1 MTSST
6 QTPSSHRVHIAFF
19 GRCNSGKSSLINA
32 LTGQEVAI
40 VSEMAGTT
48 TDSVLKPIE
57 LPGVGATILIDT
69 PGLDD
74 NTPLG
79 NQRKAQSLK
88 ALDKTDIAVVLFHD
102 DDTSIEE
109 ALIAQ
114 LSARKAPIIGVIS
127 KCDTMQNRASLVA
140 KVNDIIGSEPIAL
153 STTTR
158 EGIEQLLARLA
169 SLSLQETRFITEG
182 LCSAGDMV
190 VLVMPQDAQ
199 APKGRLIKPQVEVLR
214 ELLDRGCNTLCCT
227 PEGLKASLNALN
239 TPPQLIIT
247 DSQVF
252 ASVNEIVEEYRNTI
266 ALPRPTFTPQP
277 QATAPLK
284 QGSTAIVNEVI
295 HEEPSTQ
302 SSPVLG
308 EVTQRVEGVNSPSV
322 LNEAENSGNNGA
334 NENNIP
340 SSLDYC
346 RVQPIEDI
354 VNTPKGEGGQT
365 TPLLTSFSILFARY
379 KGDINTFIE
388 GGKKLLSLTP
398 SSRILIAEACSH
410 IPQNEDIGRVKLPR
424 MLRRRIGDSLT
435 IDIVG
440 GNDFPTD
447 LSQYDLVI
455 HCGACMFNRRLVM
468 SRVAQ
473 AQAQKVAI
481 TNYGIA
487 IATLIGIIDKVVY

>member
-1 MTSST
+1 ML

-102 DDTSIEE
+102 DDTSVEE
-109 ALIAQ
+109 ALITQ
-114 LSARKAPIIGVIS
+114 LSARKTPIIGVIS
-127 KCDTMQNRASLVA
+127 KCDTMRNRASLAA

-153 STTTR
+153 SATTR
-158 EGIEQLLARLA
+158 EGIEQLLVRLA
-169 SLSLQETRFITEG
+169 SLSQQETRLITEG

-252 ASVNEIVEEYRNTI
+252 ASVNEIVEEYRQQME
-266 ALPRPTFTPQP
+266 RHQ
-277 QATAPLK
+277 
-284 QGSTAIVNEVI
+284 
-295 HEEPSTQ
+295 
-302 SSPVLG
+302 
-308 EVTQRVEGVNSPSV
+308 
-322 LNEAENSGNNGA
+322 
-334 NENNIP
+334 
-340 SSLDYC
+340 Y
-346 RVQPIEDI
+346 
-354 VNTPKGEGGQT
+354 
-365 TPLLTSFSILFARY
+365 PLLTSFSILFARY

-424 MLRRRIGDSLT
+424 MLRRRIGDSLI

-473 AQAQKVAI
+473 AQAQNIAI

-487 IATLIGIIDKVVY
+487 IATLTGIIDKVAY

>member
-1 MTSST
+1 MNN
-6 QTPSSHRVHIAFF
+6 TPSSHRVHIAFY

-40 VSEMAGTT
+40 VSNIAGTT

-102 DDTSIEE
+102 NDTSIEE

-114 LSARKAPIIGVIS
+114 FKARKTPIIGVIS
-127 KCDTMQNRASLVA
+127 KCDTMQNRASLTA
-140 KVNDIIGSEPIAL
+140 KVNDIVDSEPIAL
-153 STTTR
+153 SAITN
-158 EGIEQLLARLA
+158 EGVDLLLSRLA
-169 SLSLQETRFITEG
+169 SLSQQEARLITAD
-182 LCSAGDMV
+182 LCNRGDMV
-190 VLVMPQDAQ
+190 ILVMPQDAQ
-199 APKGRLIKPQVEVLR
+199 APKGRLIKPQVEIIR
-214 ELLDRGCNTLCCT
+214 ELLDRGCNTLCTT
-227 PEGLKASLNALN
+227 PEGLNASLNALN

-252 ASVNEIVEEYRNTI
+252 TSVNEIVEKFRQQMG
-266 ALPRPTFTPQP
+266 LSQ
-277 QATAPLK
+277 L
-284 QGSTAIVNEVI
+284 
-295 HEEPSTQ
+295 
-302 SSPVLG
+302 
-308 EVTQRVEGVNSPSV
+308 
-322 LNEAENSGNNGA
+322 
-334 NENNIP
+334 
-340 SSLDYC
+340 
-346 RVQPIEDI
+346 
-354 VNTPKGEGGQT
+354 
-365 TPLLTSFSILFARY
+365 PLLTSFSILFARF
-379 KGDINTFIE
+379 KGDIDTFVE
-388 GGKKLLSLTP
+388 GGKKLLSLTS
-398 SSRILIAEACSH
+398 SSRVLIAEACSH

-424 MLRRRIGDSLT
+424 MLRNRIGEQLN

-473 AQAQKVAI
+473 AKAQHIPI

-487 IATLIGIIDKVVY
+487 IATLSGIIDKVAY

>member
-1 MTSST
+1 MQ

-102 DDTSIEE
+102 DDTSVEE

-114 LSARKAPIIGVIS
+114 LSARKTPIIGVIS

-153 STTTR
+153 SATTR

-169 SLSLQETRFITEG
+169 SLSQQETRLITEG

-227 PEGLKASLNALN
+227 PEGLKASLNTLN

-252 ASVNEIVEEYRNTI
+252 ASVNEIVEEYRQQME
-266 ALPRPTFTPQP
+266 RHQ
-277 QATAPLK
+277 
-284 QGSTAIVNEVI
+284 
-295 HEEPSTQ
+295 
-302 SSPVLG
+302 
-308 EVTQRVEGVNSPSV
+308 
-322 LNEAENSGNNGA
+322 
-334 NENNIP
+334 
-340 SSLDYC
+340 Y
-346 RVQPIEDI
+346 
-354 VNTPKGEGGQT
+354 
-365 TPLLTSFSILFARY
+365 PLLTSFSILFARY
-379 KGDINTFIE
+379 KGDINTFVE

-398 SSRILIAEACSH
+398 TSRILIAEACSH

-473 AQAQKVAI
+473 AQAQNIAI

-487 IATLIGIIDKVVY
+487 IATLTGIIDKVVY

>member
-1 MTSST
+1 MTNST

-88 ALDKTDIAVVLFHD
+88 ALDKTDLAVVLFHD
-102 DDTSIEE
+102 DDTSIEV

-114 LSARKAPIIGVIS
+114 LSARKTPIIGVIS
-127 KCDTMQNRASLVA
+127 KCDTMQNRASLAA
-140 KVNDIIGSEPIAL
+140 KINDIIGSEPIAL

-169 SLSLQETRFITEG
+169 SLSQQETRLITEG

-214 ELLDRGCNTLCCT
+214 DLLDRGCNTLCCT

-252 ASVNEIVEEYRNTI
+252 ASVNEIVEEYRQQME
-266 ALPRPTFTPQP
+266 RHQ
-277 QATAPLK
+277 
-284 QGSTAIVNEVI
+284 
-295 HEEPSTQ
+295 
-302 SSPVLG
+302 
-308 EVTQRVEGVNSPSV
+308 
-322 LNEAENSGNNGA
+322 
-334 NENNIP
+334 
-340 SSLDYC
+340 Y
-346 RVQPIEDI
+346 
-354 VNTPKGEGGQT
+354 
-365 TPLLTSFSILFARY
+365 PLLTSFSILFARY

-447 LSQYDLVI
+447 LSQYDFVI

-473 AQAQKVAI
+473 AQAQNIAI

-487 IATLIGIIDKVVY
+487 IATLTGIIDKVAY

>member
-1 MTSST
+1 MQ

-88 ALDKTDIAVVLFHD
+88 ALDKTDLAVVLFHD
-102 DDTSIEE
+102 DDTSIEV

-114 LSARKAPIIGVIS
+114 LSARKTPIIGVIS
-127 KCDTMQNRASLVA
+127 KCDTMQNRASLAA

-169 SLSLQETRFITEG
+169 SLSQQETRLITEG

-227 PEGLKASLNALN
+227 PEGLKASLNTLN

-252 ASVNEIVEEYRNTI
+252 ASVNEIVEEYRQQME
-266 ALPRPTFTPQP
+266 RHQ
-277 QATAPLK
+277 
-284 QGSTAIVNEVI
+284 
-295 HEEPSTQ
+295 
-302 SSPVLG
+302 
-308 EVTQRVEGVNSPSV
+308 
-322 LNEAENSGNNGA
+322 
-334 NENNIP
+334 
-340 SSLDYC
+340 Y
-346 RVQPIEDI
+346 
-354 VNTPKGEGGQT
+354 
-365 TPLLTSFSILFARY
+365 PLLTSFSILFARY

-447 LSQYDLVI
+447 LSQYDFVI

-473 AQAQKVAI
+473 AQAQNIAI

-487 IATLIGIIDKVVY
+487 IATLTGIIDKVVY

>member
-1 MTSST
+1 MTNST

-102 DDTSIEE
+102 DDTSIEV

-114 LSARKAPIIGVIS
+114 LSARKTPIIGVIS
-127 KCDTMQNRASLVA
+127 KCDTMQNRASLAA

-169 SLSLQETRFITEG
+169 SLSQQETRLITEG

-252 ASVNEIVEEYRNTI
+252 ASVNEIVEEYRQQME
-266 ALPRPTFTPQP
+266 RHQ
-277 QATAPLK
+277 
-284 QGSTAIVNEVI
+284 
-295 HEEPSTQ
+295 
-302 SSPVLG
+302 
-308 EVTQRVEGVNSPSV
+308 
-322 LNEAENSGNNGA
+322 
-334 NENNIP
+334 
-340 SSLDYC
+340 Y
-346 RVQPIEDI
+346 
-354 VNTPKGEGGQT
+354 
-365 TPLLTSFSILFARY
+365 PLLTSFSILFARY
-379 KGDINTFIE
+379 KGDINTFVE

-447 LSQYDLVI
+447 LSQYDFVI

-473 AQAQKVAI
+473 AQAQNIAI

-487 IATLIGIIDKVVY
+487 IATLTGIIDKVAY

>member
-1 MTSST
+1 MQ

-102 DDTSIEE
+102 DDTSVEE
-109 ALIAQ
+109 ALITQ
-114 LSARKAPIIGVIS
+114 LSARKTPIIGVIS
-127 KCDTMQNRASLVA
+127 KCNTMQNRASLAA

-153 STTTR
+153 SVTTR

-169 SLSLQETRFITEG
+169 SLSQQETRLITAG

-252 ASVNEIVEEYRNTI
+252 ASVNEIVEEYRQQME
-266 ALPRPTFTPQP
+266 RHQ
-277 QATAPLK
+277 
-284 QGSTAIVNEVI
+284 
-295 HEEPSTQ
+295 
-302 SSPVLG
+302 
-308 EVTQRVEGVNSPSV
+308 
-322 LNEAENSGNNGA
+322 
-334 NENNIP
+334 
-340 SSLDYC
+340 Y
-346 RVQPIEDI
+346 
-354 VNTPKGEGGQT
+354 
-365 TPLLTSFSILFARY
+365 PLLTSFSILFARY

-473 AQAQKVAI
+473 TQAQNVAI

-487 IATLIGIIDKVVY
+487 IATLTGIIDKVVY

>member
-1 MTSST
+1 MTNST

-88 ALDKTDIAVVLFHD
+88 ALDKTDLAVVLFHD

-109 ALIAQ
+109 ALITQ
-114 LSARKAPIIGVIS
+114 LSARKTPIIGVIS
-127 KCDTMQNRASLVA
+127 KCDTMQNRASLAA
-140 KVNDIIGSEPIAL
+140 KINDIIGSEPIAL

-169 SLSLQETRFITEG
+169 SLSQQETRLITEG

-252 ASVNEIVEEYRNTI
+252 ASVNEIVEEYRQQME
-266 ALPRPTFTPQP
+266 RHQ
-277 QATAPLK
+277 
-284 QGSTAIVNEVI
+284 
-295 HEEPSTQ
+295 
-302 SSPVLG
+302 
-308 EVTQRVEGVNSPSV
+308 
-322 LNEAENSGNNGA
+322 
-334 NENNIP
+334 
-340 SSLDYC
+340 Y
-346 RVQPIEDI
+346 
-354 VNTPKGEGGQT
+354 
-365 TPLLTSFSILFARY
+365 PLLTSFSILFARY

-440 GNDFPTD
+440 GNDFPID

-473 AQAQKVAI
+473 AQAQNIAI

-487 IATLIGIIDKVVY
+487 IATLTGLIDKVAY

>member
-1 MTSST
+1 MTNST

-88 ALDKTDIAVVLFHD
+88 ALDKTDLAVVLFHD
-102 DDTSIEE
+102 DDTSIEV

-114 LSARKAPIIGVIS
+114 LSARKTPIIGVIS
-127 KCDTMQNRASLVA
+127 KCDTMQNRASLAA
-140 KVNDIIGSEPIAL
+140 KINDIIGSEPIAL

-169 SLSLQETRFITEG
+169 SLSQQETRLITEG

-227 PEGLKASLNALN
+227 PEGLKASLNTLN

-252 ASVNEIVEEYRNTI
+252 ASVNEIVEEYRQQMK
-266 ALPRPTFTPQP
+266 RHQ
-277 QATAPLK
+277 
-284 QGSTAIVNEVI
+284 
-295 HEEPSTQ
+295 
-302 SSPVLG
+302 
-308 EVTQRVEGVNSPSV
+308 
-322 LNEAENSGNNGA
+322 
-334 NENNIP
+334 
-340 SSLDYC
+340 Y
-346 RVQPIEDI
+346 
-354 VNTPKGEGGQT
+354 
-365 TPLLTSFSILFARY
+365 PLLTSFSILFARY
-379 KGDINTFIE
+379 KGDINTFVE

-473 AQAQKVAI
+473 AQTQNIAI

-487 IATLIGIIDKVVY
+487 IATLTGLIDKVAY

>member
-1 MTSST
+1 MTNST
-6 QTPSSHRVHIAFF
+6 HTPSSHRVHIAFF

-102 DDTSIEE
+102 NDTSIEE

-114 LSARKAPIIGVIS
+114 LSARKIPVIGVVS
-127 KCDTMQNRASLVA
+127 KCDTVQNRTSLTG
-140 KVNDIIGSEPIAL
+140 KVNDSIGSEPIAL
-153 STTTR
+153 SAITN
-158 EGIEQLLARLA
+158 EGIDLLLSRLA
-169 SLSLQETRFITEG
+169 SLSQHETRLITEG
-182 LCSAGDMV
+182 LCSSGDMV

-199 APKGRLIKPQVEVLR
+199 APKGRLIKPQVEVIR
-214 ELLDRGCNTLCCT
+214 ELLDRGCNTLCTT
-227 PEGLKASLNALN
+227 PEGLLSALNALN

-252 ASVNEIVEEYRNTI
+252 TSVNEIVEKFRQQMG
-266 ALPRPTFTPQP
+266 LSQ
-277 QATAPLK
+277 L
-284 QGSTAIVNEVI
+284 
-295 HEEPSTQ
+295 
-302 SSPVLG
+302 
-308 EVTQRVEGVNSPSV
+308 
-322 LNEAENSGNNGA
+322 
-334 NENNIP
+334 
-340 SSLDYC
+340 
-346 RVQPIEDI
+346 
-354 VNTPKGEGGQT
+354 
-365 TPLLTSFSILFARY
+365 PLLTSFYILFARY
-379 KGDINTFIE
+379 KGDIDTFVE
-388 GGKKLLSLTP
+388 GAKKLQSLTP

-424 MLRRRIGDSLT
+424 MLRNCIGENLQ

-440 GNDFPTD
+440 GNDFPED

-455 HCGACMFNRRLVM
+455 HCGACMFNRRHVM
-468 SRVAQ
+468 SRVAHAK
-473 AQAQKVAI
+473 AQNVAI

-487 IATLIGIIDKVVY
+487 IATLTGIIDKVNIK

>member
-1 MTSST
+1 MTNST
-6 QTPSSHRVHIAFF
+6 QTPSSHRVHIAFY

-102 DDTSIEE
+102 EDTSVEE

-114 LSARKAPIIGVIS
+114 LSARKTPIIGVIS

-153 STTTR
+153 SATTR

-169 SLSLQETRFITEG
+169 SLSQQETRLITVG

-227 PEGLKASLNALN
+227 PEGLKASLNTLN

-252 ASVNEIVEEYRNTI
+252 ASVNEIVEEYRQQME
-266 ALPRPTFTPQP
+266 RHQ
-277 QATAPLK
+277 
-284 QGSTAIVNEVI
+284 
-295 HEEPSTQ
+295 
-302 SSPVLG
+302 
-308 EVTQRVEGVNSPSV
+308 
-322 LNEAENSGNNGA
+322 
-334 NENNIP
+334 
-340 SSLDYC
+340 Y
-346 RVQPIEDI
+346 
-354 VNTPKGEGGQT
+354 
-365 TPLLTSFSILFARY
+365 PLLTSFSILFARY
-379 KGDINTFIE
+379 KGDINTFVE

-447 LSQYDLVI
+447 LSQYDFVI

-473 AQAQKVAI
+473 AQAQNIAI

-487 IATLIGIIDKVVY
+487 IATLTGIIDKVAY

>member
-1 MTSST
+1 MQ

-40 VSEMAGTT
+40 VSDMAGTT
-48 TDSVLKPIE
+48 TDSVLKSIE

-102 DDTSIEE
+102 DDTSVEE

-114 LSARKAPIIGVIS
+114 LSARKTPIIGVIS

-153 STTTR
+153 SATTR

-169 SLSLQETRFITEG
+169 SLSQQETRLITEG

-227 PEGLKASLNALN
+227 PEGLKASLNTLN

-252 ASVNEIVEEYRNTI
+252 ASVNEIVEEYRQQME
-266 ALPRPTFTPQP
+266 RHQ
-277 QATAPLK
+277 
-284 QGSTAIVNEVI
+284 
-295 HEEPSTQ
+295 
-302 SSPVLG
+302 
-308 EVTQRVEGVNSPSV
+308 
-322 LNEAENSGNNGA
+322 
-334 NENNIP
+334 
-340 SSLDYC
+340 Y
-346 RVQPIEDI
+346 
-354 VNTPKGEGGQT
+354 
-365 TPLLTSFSILFARY
+365 PLLTSFSILFARY
-379 KGDINTFIE
+379 KGDINTFVE

-398 SSRILIAEACSH
+398 TSRILIAEACSH

-473 AQAQKVAI
+473 AQAQNIAI

-487 IATLIGIIDKVVY
+487 IATLTGIIDKVAY

>member
-1 MTSST
+1 MT
-6 QTPSSHRVHIAFF
+6 QTPSSHRVHIAFY

-40 VSEMAGTT
+40 VSSVAGTT
-48 TDSVLKPIE
+48 TDPVAKPIE
-57 LPGVGATILIDT
+57 LPKVGATILIDT

-74 NTPLG
+74 NTLLG

-88 ALDKTDIAVVLFHD
+88 AIDKTDIAVILFHD
-102 DDTSIEE
+102 NDTSIEE

-114 LSARKAPIIGVIS
+114 LKVREIPVVGVIS
-127 KCDTMQNRASLVA
+127 KCDTIQNRASLTA
-140 KVNDIIGSEPIAL
+140 KVYDIVDSEPIAL
-153 STTTR
+153 SATKK
-158 EGIEQLLARLA
+158 EGIDQLLTRLA
-169 SLSLQETRFITEG
+169 TLSQQEERLITEG

-199 APKGRLIKPQVEVLR
+199 APKGRLIKPQVEVIR
-214 ELLDRGCNTLCCT
+214 ELLDRGCNTLCTT
-227 PEGLKASLNALN
+227 PEGLQASLKSLN

-252 ASVNEIVEEYRNTI
+252 TTVNEIVEKYRQQME
-266 ALPRPTFTPQP
+266 LSQ
-277 QATAPLK
+277 L
-284 QGSTAIVNEVI
+284 
-295 HEEPSTQ
+295 
-302 SSPVLG
+302 
-308 EVTQRVEGVNSPSV
+308 
-322 LNEAENSGNNGA
+322 
-334 NENNIP
+334 
-340 SSLDYC
+340 
-346 RVQPIEDI
+346 
-354 VNTPKGEGGQT
+354 
-365 TPLLTSFSILFARY
+365 PLLTSFSILFARY
-379 KGDINTFIE
+379 KGDIDTFVE

-424 MLRRRIGDSLT
+424 MLRNRIGESLT

-440 GNDFPTD
+440 GNDFPED

-455 HCGACMFNRRLVM
+455 HCGACMFNRRHVM

-473 AQAQKVAI
+473 AKAQNVAI

-487 IATLIGIIDKVVY
+487 IATLTGIIDKVAL

>member
-1 MTSST
+1 MKQTAST
-6 QTPSSHRVHIAFF
+6 PASDRIHIAFY

-32 LTGQEVAI
+32 LTGQEVAV
-40 VSEMAGTT
+40 VSDIAGTT
-48 TDSVLKPIE
+48 TDLVQKTIE
-57 LPGVGATILIDT
+57 LPGIGASILIDT

-74 NTPLG
+74 NSALG
-79 NQRKAQSLK
+79 TQRTSQSLK
-88 ALDKTDIAVVLFHD
+88 AIDKTDIAVVLFNN
-102 DDTSIEE
+102 DDTSVEKQ
-109 ALIAQ
+109 LISQ
-114 LSARKAPIIGVIS
+114 LKAREIPVVGVIS
-127 KCDTMQNRASLVA
+127 KCDTMQNHASLVA

-169 SLSLQETRFITEG
+169 SLSQQETRLITEG

-252 ASVNEIVEEYRNTI
+252 ASVNAVVEEYRNRLTTSI
-266 ALPRPTFTPQP
+266 TPQS
-277 QATAPLK
+277 QAIAPLR
-284 QGSTAIVNEVI
+284 QENTIIDNSNP
-295 HEEPSTQ
+295 EEPLIQ
-302 SSPVLG
+302 PSPVLG
-308 EVTQRVEGVNSPSV
+308 
-322 LNEAENSGNNGA
+322 
-334 NENNIP
+334 
-340 SSLDYC
+340 
-346 RVQPIEDI
+346 
-354 VNTPKGEGGQT
+354 KF
-365 TPLLTSFSILFARY
+365 PLLTSFSILFARY
-379 KGDINTFIE
+379 KGDIDAFIE
-388 GGKKLLSLTP
+388 GGKKLLSLSPT
-398 SSRILIAEACSH
+398 SRVLIAEACSH

-424 MLRRRIGDSLT
+424 LLRNRISENLT

-455 HCGACMFNRRLVM
+455 HCGACMFNRRHVM

-473 AQAQKVAI
+473 AKAQNVAI

-487 IATLIGIIDKVVY
+487 LATLTGIIDKVVY

>member
-1 MTSST
+1 MSQAPASE
-6 QTPSSHRVHIAFF
+6 RVHIAFF

-88 ALDKTDIAVVLFHD
+88 ALDKTDIAVVLFHN

-114 LSARKAPIIGVIS
+114 LSARKTPIIGVIS
-127 KCDTMQNRASLVA
+127 KCDTMQNRASLAA

-153 STTTR
+153 SATTR
-158 EGIEQLLARLA
+158 EGIEQLLAQLA
-169 SLSLQETRFITEG
+169 SLSQQETRLITEG

-227 PEGLKASLNALN
+227 PEGLKASLNTLN

-252 ASVNEIVEEYRNTI
+252 ASVNEIVEEYRQQME
-266 ALPRPTFTPQP
+266 RHQ
-277 QATAPLK
+277 
-284 QGSTAIVNEVI
+284 
-295 HEEPSTQ
+295 
-302 SSPVLG
+302 
-308 EVTQRVEGVNSPSV
+308 
-322 LNEAENSGNNGA
+322 
-334 NENNIP
+334 
-340 SSLDYC
+340 Y
-346 RVQPIEDI
+346 
-354 VNTPKGEGGQT
+354 
-365 TPLLTSFSILFARY
+365 PLLTSFSILFARY
-379 KGDINTFIE
+379 KGDINTFVE

-473 AQAQKVAI
+473 AQAQNIAI

-487 IATLIGIIDKVVY
+487 IATLTGIIDKVAY

>member
-1 MTSST
+1 MQ

-32 LTGQEVAI
+32 LAGQEVAI

-79 NQRKAQSLK
+79 NQRKTQSLK

-102 DDTSIEE
+102 DDTSVEE
-109 ALIAQ
+109 ALITQ
-114 LSARKAPIIGVIS
+114 LSTRKTPIIGVIS

-153 STTTR
+153 SATTR
-158 EGIEQLLARLA
+158 EGIEQLFARLA
-169 SLSLQETRFITEG
+169 SLSLQETRLITEG

-227 PEGLKASLNALN
+227 PEGLKASLNTLN

-252 ASVNEIVEEYRNTI
+252 ASVNEIVEEYRQQME
-266 ALPRPTFTPQP
+266 RHQ
-277 QATAPLK
+277 
-284 QGSTAIVNEVI
+284 
-295 HEEPSTQ
+295 
-302 SSPVLG
+302 
-308 EVTQRVEGVNSPSV
+308 
-322 LNEAENSGNNGA
+322 
-334 NENNIP
+334 
-340 SSLDYC
+340 Y
-346 RVQPIEDI
+346 
-354 VNTPKGEGGQT
+354 
-365 TPLLTSFSILFARY
+365 PLLTSFSILFARY

-398 SSRILIAEACSH
+398 YSRILIAEACSH

-473 AQAQKVAI
+473 AQIQNIAI

-487 IATLIGIIDKVVY
+487 IATLTGIIDKVAY

>member
-1 MTSST
+1 MTNST

-88 ALDKTDIAVVLFHD
+88 ALDKTDLAVVLFHD
-102 DDTSIEE
+102 DDTSIEV

-114 LSARKAPIIGVIS
+114 LSARKTPIIGVIS
-127 KCDTMQNRASLVA
+127 KCDTMQNRASLAA
-140 KVNDIIGSEPIAL
+140 KINDIIGSEPIAL

-169 SLSLQETRFITEG
+169 SLSQQETRLITEG

-227 PEGLKASLNALN
+227 PEGLKASLNTLN

-252 ASVNEIVEEYRNTI
+252 ASVNEIVEEYRQQMK
-266 ALPRPTFTPQP
+266 RHQ
-277 QATAPLK
+277 
-284 QGSTAIVNEVI
+284 
-295 HEEPSTQ
+295 
-302 SSPVLG
+302 
-308 EVTQRVEGVNSPSV
+308 
-322 LNEAENSGNNGA
+322 
-334 NENNIP
+334 
-340 SSLDYC
+340 Y
-346 RVQPIEDI
+346 
-354 VNTPKGEGGQT
+354 
-365 TPLLTSFSILFARY
+365 PLLTSFSILFARY

-473 AQAQKVAI
+473 AQAQNIAI

-487 IATLIGIIDKVVY
+487 IATLTGLIDKVAY

>member
-1 MTSST
+1 MLYLCRGLDFLLMKKLSQIPTSE
-6 QTPSSHRVHIAFF
+6 RIHIAFF

-40 VSEMAGTT
+40 VSEIAGTT

-102 DDTSIEE
+102 NGTSIEE

-114 LSARKAPIIGVIS
+114 LKAREIPIIGVIS
-127 KCDTMQNRASLVA
+127 KCDTMQNRASLTA
-140 KVNDIIGSEPIAL
+140 KVNDSIGSEPIAL
-153 STTTR
+153 SATTN
-158 EGIEQLLARLA
+158 EGIDLLLSRLVA
-169 SLSLQETRFITEG
+169 LSQHETRLITEG
-182 LCSAGDMV
+182 LCSSGDMV

-199 APKGRLIKPQVEVLR
+199 APKGRLIKPQVEVIR
-214 ELLDRGCNTLCCT
+214 ELLDRGCNTLCTT
-227 PEGLKASLNALN
+227 PEGLLSALN
-239 TPPQLIIT
+239 TLKTPPQLIIT

-252 ASVNEIVEEYRNTI
+252 TTVNEIVEEYRQQMGH
-266 ALPRPTFTPQP
+266 PQ
-277 QATAPLK
+277 L
-284 QGSTAIVNEVI
+284 
-295 HEEPSTQ
+295 
-302 SSPVLG
+302 
-308 EVTQRVEGVNSPSV
+308 
-322 LNEAENSGNNGA
+322 
-334 NENNIP
+334 
-340 SSLDYC
+340 
-346 RVQPIEDI
+346 
-354 VNTPKGEGGQT
+354 
-365 TPLLTSFSILFARY
+365 PLLTSFSILFARY
-379 KGDINTFIE
+379 KGDIDTFVE

-410 IPQNEDIGRVKLPR
+410 IPQNEDIGRVKLPH
-424 MLRRRIGDSLT
+424 MLRNRIGEQLN

-473 AQAQKVAI
+473 AKAQNIAI

-487 IATLIGIIDKVVY
+487 IATLTGIIDKVVY

>member
-1 MTSST
+1 MTNST

-48 TDSVLKPIE
+48 TDSVSKPIE

-102 DDTSIEE
+102 EDTSVEE
-109 ALIAQ
+109 ALITQ
-114 LSARKAPIIGVIS
+114 PSARKTPIIGVIS
-127 KCDTMQNRASLVA
+127 KCDTMQNRASLAA

-153 STTTR
+153 SATTR

-169 SLSLQETRFITEG
+169 SLSQQETRLITEG

-227 PEGLKASLNALN
+227 PEGLKASLNTLN

-284 QGSTAIVNEVI
+284 QGSNKKE
-295 HEEPSTQ
+295 
-302 SSPVLG
+302 
-308 EVTQRVEGVNSPSV
+308 QRKFK
-322 LNEAENSGNNGA
+322 
-334 NENNIP
+334 
-340 SSLDYC
+340 
-346 RVQPIEDI
+346 
-354 VNTPKGEGGQT
+354 NT
-365 TPLLTSFSILFARY
+365 
-379 KGDINTFIE
+379 
-388 GGKKLLSLTP
+388 
-398 SSRILIAEACSH
+398 
-410 IPQNEDIGRVKLPR
+410 
-424 MLRRRIGDSLT
+424 
-435 IDIVG
+435 
-440 GNDFPTD
+440 
-447 LSQYDLVI
+447 
-455 HCGACMFNRRLVM
+455 
-468 SRVAQ
+468 
-473 AQAQKVAI
+473 
-481 TNYGIA
+481 
-487 IATLIGIIDKVVY
+487 IATILSPCT

>member
-1 MTSST
+1 MTNST

-88 ALDKTDIAVVLFHD
+88 ALDKTDLAVVLFHD
-102 DDTSIEE
+102 DDTSIEV

-114 LSARKAPIIGVIS
+114 LSARKTPIIGVIS
-127 KCDTMQNRASLVA
+127 KCDTMQNRASLAA
-140 KVNDIIGSEPIAL
+140 KINDIIGSEPIAL

-169 SLSLQETRFITEG
+169 SLSQQETRLITEG

-227 PEGLKASLNALN
+227 PEGLKASLNTLN

-252 ASVNEIVEEYRNTI
+252 ASVNEIVEEYRQQME
-266 ALPRPTFTPQP
+266 RHQ
-277 QATAPLK
+277 
-284 QGSTAIVNEVI
+284 
-295 HEEPSTQ
+295 
-302 SSPVLG
+302 
-308 EVTQRVEGVNSPSV
+308 
-322 LNEAENSGNNGA
+322 
-334 NENNIP
+334 
-340 SSLDYC
+340 Y
-346 RVQPIEDI
+346 
-354 VNTPKGEGGQT
+354 
-365 TPLLTSFSILFARY
+365 PLLTSFSILFARY

-447 LSQYDLVI
+447 LSQYDFVI

-473 AQAQKVAI
+473 AQAQNIAI

-487 IATLIGIIDKVVY
+487 IATLTGIIDKVAY

>member
-1 MTSST
+1 ML

-57 LPGVGATILIDT
+57 LPGVGATILIAT

-88 ALDKTDIAVVLFHD
+88 ALDKTDLAVVLFHD
-102 DDTSIEE
+102 DDTSIEV

-114 LSARKAPIIGVIS
+114 LSARKTPIIGVIS
-127 KCDTMQNRASLVA
+127 KCDTMQNRASLAA

-153 STTTR
+153 SATTR

-169 SLSLQETRFITEG
+169 SLSQQETRLITEG

-227 PEGLKASLNALN
+227 PEGLKASLNTLN

-252 ASVNEIVEEYRNTI
+252 ASVNEIVEEYRQQME
-266 ALPRPTFTPQP
+266 RHQ
-277 QATAPLK
+277 
-284 QGSTAIVNEVI
+284 
-295 HEEPSTQ
+295 
-302 SSPVLG
+302 
-308 EVTQRVEGVNSPSV
+308 
-322 LNEAENSGNNGA
+322 
-334 NENNIP
+334 
-340 SSLDYC
+340 Y
-346 RVQPIEDI
+346 
-354 VNTPKGEGGQT
+354 
-365 TPLLTSFSILFARY
+365 PLLTSFSILFARY
-379 KGDINTFIE
+379 KGDINTFVE

-473 AQAQKVAI
+473 AQAQNIAI

-487 IATLIGIIDKVVY
+487 IATLTGIIDKVAY